1 MAKTEFIK
9 NYVDTILVSEYE
21 QDDFRK
27 LTDVGYKPNED
38 GEIEVTMLFGD
49 GVAYDTSMNGIV
61 MRYPTLA
68 EVAQSD
74 TMQRDIRKHC
84 GDRVD
89 DHFEQWDVALTF
101 GKVGKYKMVADYP
114 AWVQQGD
121 NESKD
126 IFSLHLKDHH
136 VFDVFEDEFCALDD
150 KGYLSSNEGYYEL
163 REDLSADDL
172 HRLQAEY
179 GILWTEWIGNH
190 VFDERGYLKDAA

>member
-1 MAKTEFIK
+1 MAKTEFVK
-9 NYVDTILVSEYE
+9 NYIDTILVSEYE

-27 LTDVGYKPNED
+27 LTDAGYKPNEY

-74 TMQRDIRKHC
+74 TMQQEIAAYTNRPDIIPY
-84 GDRVD
+84 DI
-89 DHFEQWDVALTF
+89 AL
-101 GKVGKYKMVADYP
+101 KYGRLGEYKYVLDYNE
-114 AWVQQGD
+114 WVQQGD

-163 REDLSADDL
+163 REDLGADDL

-179 GILWTEWIGNH
+179 GILWSEWIGNH

>member
-1 MAKTEFIK
+1 METRFLKAYIDEVSFSNLTSEDRDLLKKYGYTEDEQGE
-9 NYVDTILVSEYE
+9 VAVS
-21 QDDFRK
+21 FK
-27 LTDVGYKPNED
+27 
-38 GEIEVTMLFGD
+38 FGD
-49 GVAYDTSMNGIV
+49 GIAFVPNGCGLV
-61 MRYPTLA
+61 LRYPTLA

-74 TMQRDIRKHC
+74 TMQQEIAAYTNRPDIIPF
-84 GDRVD
+84 DI
-89 DHFEQWDVALTF
+89 AL
-101 GKVGKYKMVADYP
+101 KYGRLGEYKYVLDYNE
-114 AWVQQGD
+114 WVQQGD

-163 REDLSADDL
+163 REDLGADDL

>member
-27 LTDVGYKPNED
+27 LTDAGYKPNEY

-74 TMQRDIRKHC
+74 TMQREISAYTNRADIIPY
-84 GDRVD
+84 DI
-89 DHFEQWDVALTF
+89 ALKY
-101 GKVGKYKMVADYP
+101 GKLGCYKYVYDYNE
-114 AWVQQGD
+114 WVQQGD
-121 NESKD
+121 NENKD
-126 IFSLHLKDHH
+126 ISSLHLKDHH

-172 HRLQAEY
+172 HQLQAEY